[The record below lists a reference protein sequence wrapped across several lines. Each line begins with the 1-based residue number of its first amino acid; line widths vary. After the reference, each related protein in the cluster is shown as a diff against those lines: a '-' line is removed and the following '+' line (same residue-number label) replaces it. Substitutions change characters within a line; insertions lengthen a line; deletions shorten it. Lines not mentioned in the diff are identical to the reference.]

1 MSMDESFFR
10 DLVARSRDAIITI
23 DGESTVLFANDGVRE
38 VLGYD
43 PAELEGEPLTT
54 VMPERFQEQHHEALA
69 RYLSTGERTMEWND
83 IELPAEHADGHEVP
97 LSITFEEHEH
107 DGERLFSGIM
117 RDVTYRVERE
127 ERLERQNE
135 QLERFAGYVS
145 HDLRDPL
152 NTARTTIALMRAA
165 EDDTDREQY
174 ITDLEDLLGR
184 MESLIEDVLT
194 LAQGGRVVGEP
205 EPVPLETVATDAWRT
220 AGDDAATLDIT
231 GDATIAADRERLLAL
246 LENLLGNAVQHASTG
261 ADSPTHVEV
270 GVTDDG
276 FYVADDGPGIPETD
290 REQVFERGYTTAET
304 GSGLGLDIVRTIAEA
319 HGWAVEA
326 TRSEAGGARIDVR
339 TD

>member
-1 MSMDESFFR
+1 MMDESFFR

-23 DGESTVLFANDGVRE
+23 DAESTVLFANDGVKE
-38 VLGYD
+38 VLGYE
-43 PAELEGEPLTT
+43 PSELEGEPLTT
-54 VMPERFQEQHHEALA
+54 VMPERFQERHHEAVA
-69 RYLSTGERTMEWND
+69 RYLATEERTMEWND

-107 DGERLFSGIM
+107 DDERLFSGIM

-127 ERLERQNE
+127 QRLERQNE

-174 ITDLEDLLGR
+174 VSDLEELLGR

-205 EPVPLETVATDAWRT
+205 EPVPLETVVNDAWRT
-220 AGDDAATLDIT
+220 TGDDAATLEVT
-231 GDATIAADRERLLAL
+231 GATTIDADRERLLAL
-246 LENLLGNAVQHASTG
+246 LENLLGNAVQHGSSG
-261 ADSPTHVEV
+261 SGSSTHVEV

-276 FYVADDGPGIPETD
+276 FYVADDGPGIPDAD
-290 REQVFERGYTTAET
+290 REQVFERGYTTAEA
-304 GSGLGLDIVRTIAEA
+304 GSGLGLDIVRTIAGA
-319 HGWAVEA
+319 HDWTVEA
-326 TRSEAGGARIDVR
+326 TQSDAGGARIDVR